1 MISTS
6 LLQPS
11 AWYHQMQAEKPVYF
25 DDRYQLIFG
34 AAGAWQV
41 FRYEDVQR
49 VLHDFSSFSNNYK
62 PEDPNSQ
69 VGSSL
74 NRIDPPLHRQLRALV
89 SKAFAPAILSS
100 LETWMHHQCKTLLEP
115 WMDKGEMDFVH
126 HFAMPLS
133 VRVIARLLGVPEP
146 DHALVDEWAKVI
158 VSNPAETGGMADYR
172 RVQQEMVTFFNAML
186 EDRKKHPQQDLMTH
200 LLQAEI
206 DGEKLSTKDVIATCK
221 TILLAG
227 YETTVALLTNA
238 MYIFAEEQPQLQTH
252 LTENIADLPLVL
264 NEVLR
269 YRPSL
274 LSMYRMATSDIELGG
289 QQIKKGDLVN
299 AWIASANRDPS
310 VFQDPDLFNFRRNN
324 LTQILSF
331 GYGIHYCIG
340 ASLSKMETRIAFE
353 TLFQL
358 AKDFKIKPG
367 SSLSLNSSVIVSSFK
382 TLPVIFHKC

>member
-1 MISTS
+1 MISSS

-11 AWYHQMQAEKPVYF
+11 AWYHQMQSESPVYF
-25 DDRYQLIFG
+25 DDNFQLIFG

-49 VLHDFSSFSNNYK
+49 VLHDFECFSNNYK
-62 PEDPNSQ
+62 PESPDNN

-74 NRIDPPLHRQLRALV
+74 NRIDPPLHRQLRSLV
-89 SKAFAPAILSS
+89 SKAFAPSILSS
-100 LETWMHHQCKTLLEP
+100 LETWMYQQCKTLLTP
-115 WMDKGEMDFVH
+115 WLMSGEMDFVH

-146 DHALVDEWAKVI
+146 DHIIVDQWAKVI
-158 VSNPAETGGMADYR
+158 VSNPAESGGMAEYR
-172 RVQQEMVTFFNAML
+172 RVQQEMVTFFTNML
-186 EDRKKHPQQDLMTH
+186 EERRKLPQQDLMTH
-200 LLQAEI
+200 LLAAEV

-238 MYIFAEEQPQLQTH
+238 MYIFTQEHPELQTH
-252 LTENIADLPLVL
+252 LTENAADIPAAL

-274 LSMYRMATSDIELGG
+274 LSMYRMATRDVEMGG
-289 QQIKKGDLVN
+289 QLIKKGDLVN
-299 AWIASANRDPS
+299 AWIAVANRDPAI
-310 VFQDPDLFNFRRNN
+310 FPDPDLFDFRRNN
-324 LTQILSF
+324 HAQMLSF

-353 TLFQL
+353 VLFKL
-358 AKDFKIKPG
+358 AKSFKIKPG
-367 SSLSLNSSVIVSSFK
+367 TTLSLNSSVIVSSFK
-382 TLPVIFHKC
+382 NLPVIFHQH

>member
-25 DDRYQLIFG
+25 DDHYQLIFG

-49 VLHDFSSFSNNYK
+49 VLHDFACFSNNYK
-62 PEDPNSQ
+62 PEDPNSN

-89 SKAFAPAILSS
+89 SKAFSPAILSN
-100 LETWMHHQCKTLLEP
+100 LETWMHHQCKTLLLP
-115 WMDKGEMDFVH
+115 WIDKGEIDFVH

-146 DHALVDEWAKVI
+146 DLVLVDEWAKVI

-172 RVQQEMVTFFNAML
+172 RVQQEMITFFSAML

-206 DGEKLSTKDVIATCK
+206 DGERLSTKDVIATCK

-238 MYIFAEEQPQLQTH
+238 MYVFAEEHPQLQTH
-252 LTENIADLPLVL
+252 LAKNITDIPLVL

-274 LSMYRMATSDIELGG
+274 LSMYRMATCDVELGG

-353 TLFQL
+353 ILFQQ

-367 SSLSLNSSVIVSSFK
+367 ISLSLNSSVIVSSFK
-382 TLPVIFHKC
+382 NLPVIFQKC